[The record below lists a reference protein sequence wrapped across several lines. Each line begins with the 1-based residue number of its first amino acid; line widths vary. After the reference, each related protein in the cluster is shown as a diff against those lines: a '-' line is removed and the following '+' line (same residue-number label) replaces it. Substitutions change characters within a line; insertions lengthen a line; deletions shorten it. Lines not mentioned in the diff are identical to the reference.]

1 MSQVFDQRDTDK
13 VPLPGAAKIKFMNHV
28 NDEHQDE
35 LAMFVEVFGETRL
48 SDNMVVLVAEVYS
61 DGLLLEASAQNV
73 ESQTIHKAE
82 GLSDAVSQFFIE
94 FDHVIDETVTL
105 KSQYIK
111 LLQLASKKLGKLAI
125 NQQERF
131 FNVIDGYYASP
142 NMFRLVVTAPAD
154 TPLDHAGF
162 AYLFEVNNE
171 LSKREQSAHLAEKCQ
186 RYYTLR
192 KAWQDV
198 ETQNIHGWVDA
209 YIHGDTPGGN
219 WARAAQAGTQ
229 LKSVRDYPEK
239 IAHLKEGQ
247 CLLICD
253 ETSMPTVANLLENWQ
268 NVIAP
273 IIILITNDMADTDYL
288 QSVKLD
294 PKLAAMDNFKQ
305 DHILHILNTS
315 AINLPDA
322 IISTIDSYLE
332 GSSTHIERVWGAL
345 GASDAKVLKRLL
357 KTKLSLP
364 RQDMVMKVYWRAF

>member
-1 MSQVFDQRDTDK
+1 
-13 VPLPGAAKIKFMNHV
+13 
-28 NDEHQDE
+28 
-35 LAMFVEVFGETRL
+35 
-48 SDNMVVLVAEVYS
+48 
-61 DGLLLEASAQNV
+61 
-73 ESQTIHKAE
+73 
-82 GLSDAVSQFFIE
+82 
-94 FDHVIDETVTL
+94 
-105 KSQYIK
+105 
-111 LLQLASKKLGKLAI
+111 
-125 NQQERF
+125 
-131 FNVIDGYYASP
+131 
-142 NMFRLVVTAPAD
+142 MFRLVVTAPAD

-171 LSKREQSAHLAEKCQ
+171 LSKREQSTHLAEKYQ

-209 YIHGDTPGGN
+209 YIHGDTLGGN
-219 WARAAQAGTQ
+219 WARAAQAGKQ

-273 IIILITNDMADTDYL
+273 IIILITNDMVDTDYL

-294 PKLAAMDNFKQ
+294 PRLVAMDSFKQ

-332 GSSTHIERVWGAL
+332 GSSIHIERVWGAL